1 MHLSFPVMHFAICL
15 YRSKIF
21 CFPPCDSF
29 LLQHPEIGLI
39 LPLPPR
45 GKAERIYIHDTA
57 GIQLAGPGK
66 VKLGSPASLAVAA
79 PSLLCQKADGK
90 PKFK

>member
-21 CFPPCDSF
+21 CFPPLRFIPPPTPRDPHIATPTQGEGRAH
-29 LLQHPEIGLI
+29 LHPQSCRNPIG
-39 LPLPPR
+39 R
-45 GKAERIYIHDTA
+45 A
-57 GIQLAGPGK
+57 GK
-66 VKLGSPASLAVAA
+66 VKLGSPASLAVTA
-79 PSLLCQKADGK
+79 PSLPCQKAEGK